1 MRITKKLI
9 VAGIVSIAAT
19 GGAVYATAA
28 YASEA
33 SEASESAVAAV
44 APKVTAEQAIGIA
57 LKQVPGSWVSELD
70 FDSRGKQADTW
81 ELELTKG
88 TERHEVDVDATSGKV
103 TKAQVDQNDDDQN
116 DDGDDGDDD

>member
-9 VAGIVSIAAT
+9 VAGIVSVAAT

-33 SEASESAVAAV
+33 AQPLPAV

-70 FDSRGKQADTW
+70 FDSRGQQADVW

-88 TERHEVDVDATSGKV
+88 AERHEVDVDAASGKV
-103 TKAQVDQNDDDQN
+103 TKQQADQDDDDQN

>member
-1 MRITKKLI
+1 MRITKKLL

-33 SEASESAVAAV
+33 AAPAV

-70 FDSRGKQADTW
+70 FDARGQQADVW

-88 TERHEVDVDATSGKV
+88 AERHEVDVDAASGKV
-103 TKAQVDQNDDDQN
+103 TKQQADQDDDDQN
-116 DDGDDGDDD
+116 DDGDDD

>member
-9 VAGIVSIAAT
+9 VAGIISLAAT

-33 SEASESAVAAV
+33 AETAAPAV

-57 LKQVPGSWVSELD
+57 LKEVPGSWVSELD
-70 FDSRGKQADTW
+70 FDSRGQQADAW

-103 TKAQVDQNDDDQN
+103 TKQQADQDDDDQD